1 MTTVFNLHVDEAAP
15 EINFNVR
22 PIVKSESVPKQ
33 LSAFSS
39 EYTPVYENISRSR
52 EYLTGKHDLVVLLP
66 IFYYLEGFELSIGHA
81 YNL

>member
-52 EYLTGKHDLVVLLP
+52 EYLTGKHDLVMFTSTFFL
-66 IFYYLEGFELSIGHA
+66 IWKDLS
-81 YNL
+81 